1 MLHYSHSSL
10 RLFLPFDL
18 FLAMSPLQ
26 VPAERTLSRAME
38 QRPVPPL
45 NTKSTSSDLNEV
57 LSPVQSNHSG
67 MLVSSTAGC
76 KSLRLT

>member
-1 MLHYSHSSL
+1 MLRYSHSSL

-18 FLAMSPLQ
+18 FLAMSPI
-26 VPAERTLSRAME
+26 PAERPRVME
-38 QRPVPPL
+38 QRPGPPL
-45 NTKSTSSDLNEV
+45 KTKLTSSDLNEV